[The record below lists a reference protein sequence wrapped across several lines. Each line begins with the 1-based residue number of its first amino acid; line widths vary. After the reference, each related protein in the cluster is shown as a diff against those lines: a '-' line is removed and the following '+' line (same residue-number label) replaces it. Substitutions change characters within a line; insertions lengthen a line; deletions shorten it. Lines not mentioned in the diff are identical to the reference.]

1 MPFTAAYSTSRVS
14 SLGRRLFPM
23 NSKTSFIWKDIF
35 HSESTWLMSKSRV
48 LPFTLTWSFWRSLS
62 ASTITSGTVR
72 STCSSA
78 ATIISRG
85 LIRLGSTYASFT

>member
-1 MPFTAAYSTSRVS
+1 MPLIAAYSTSRVS
-14 SLGRRLFPM
+14 SLGRRLLPM
-23 NSKTSFIWKDIF
+23 NSKTSFIWNDIF

-48 LPFTLTWSFWRSLS
+48 LPLTFRCSVCRSLS

-85 LIRLGSTYASFT
+85 LMRLGSTYASFT